1 VKENEKLY
9 RNIDD
14 EDEKYKCPDNFAP
27 VFFEEALASMDPEL
41 RLEAE
46 NVCGDD
52 ITCLFDIAATKQLS
66 VGQSTLAE
74 STEIKNDIAIVG
86 KKYSSLAVCY
96 VVKLNVKFML
106 ERKLCICMIAVN
118 VSNFTILSKFLIIFF
133 LAKSLSGI
141 TEKRMLTFLEN
152 NIPVFLQNISVIR
165 IVLGETFT
173 LALEAADA
181 DGDEMRFDIPS
192 IPPGASFNSSG
203 NVLFFTWN
211 VESADEVM

>member
-74 STEIKNDIAIVG
+74 STEIKNEIAIVG

-96 VVKLNVKFML
+96 VVKLTVKYML
-106 ERKLCICMIAVN
+106 DTVN
-118 VSNFTILSKFLIIFF
+118 VSNVTIPSKFLIIFF
-133 LAKSLSGI
+133 LAKNLSGI
-141 TEKRMLTFLEN
+141 TDVN
-152 NIPVFLQNISVIR
+152 
-165 IVLGETFT
+165 
-173 LALEAADA
+173 
-181 DGDEMRFDIPS
+181 
-192 IPPGASFNSSG
+192 
-203 NVLFFTWN
+203 FF
-211 VESADEVM
+211 